1 MIYIIST
8 IVVLGILV
16 FIHEFGHFIAAKIVG
31 IRVDKFSL
39 GFPPKIV
46 GKKIGETEYCLSWI
60 PLGGYVKLAGMM
72 DESMDEDYA
81 KNPIEPYE
89 YRAKK
94 WWQKIFVASAGVIMN
109 LLLAILIFTIFTFKT
124 GIPDVSND
132 PIINEIAKDMPAAEV
147 GLQSGD
153 RIISVNGY
161 KIEKWEDMSDVIHN
175 FAGKKISLK
184 YERSNEVKTVKLTPV
199 LQQTVV
205 NGSITKVGMIGISGK
220 IEYHSANFGEA
231 ISSGVKTTYYW
242 FKLTVSSLGMLIK
255 GEESLKNVGGLVM
268 IGQLAGESARNG
280 LMSLFSLI
288 AILSVNLA
296 FINILPIPAL
306 DGGHIIIAIIEGII
320 GRELNI
326 KVKMAIQQ
334 IGTFLLLGLIVL
346 VMINDISRLFR

>member
-31 IRVDKFSL
+31 IRVEKFSL

-60 PLGGYVKLAGMM
+60 PLGGYVKLSGMI
-72 DESMDEDYA
+72 DESMD
-81 KNPIEPYE
+81 KNYIKKPIESYE
-89 YRAKK
+89 YRGKK
-94 WWQKIFVASAGVIMN
+94 WWQKIFVTSAGVIMN
-109 LLLAILIFTIFTFKT
+109 LLLAIFIFTIFTFKT
-124 GIPDVSND
+124 GVPDISND
-132 PIINEIAKDMPAAEV
+132 PIISRIAKGMPAAEA

-153 RIISVNGY
+153 MIISVNGN
-161 KIEKWEDMSDVIHN
+161 KIEKWEDMSEIIHN
-175 FAGKKISLK
+175 LAGKEISLK
-184 YERSNEVKTVKLTPV
+184 YERSNEVKSVKLTPI

-205 NGSITKVGMIGISGK
+205 DGSIKKVGLIGISGK
-220 IEYHSANFGEA
+220 VDYHSASFGEA
-231 ISSGVKTTYYW
+231 ISSGFKTTYFW

-255 GEESLKNVGGLVM
+255 GEESVKNVGGLIM
-268 IGQLAGESARNG
+268 IGKLAGESAKSG
-280 LMSLFSLI
+280 MMSLFSLI

-320 GRELNI
+320 GKELNI

-346 VMINDISRLFR
+346 VMINDVLRLFG

>member
-16 FIHEFGHFIAAKIVG
+16 FVHELGHFIAAKLVG
-31 IRVDKFSL
+31 IRVETFSL

-46 GKKIGETEYCLSWI
+46 SKKYGETEYCLSWI

-72 DESMDEDYA
+72 DESMDNEFVSE
-81 KNPIEPYE
+81 PIKDYE

-94 WWQKIFVASAGVIMN
+94 WWEKVFVTSAGVIMN
-109 LLLAILIFTIFTFKT
+109 LLLAVLIFTIFTFQT
-124 GIPDVSND
+124 GIPNEIND
-132 PIINEIAKDMPAAEV
+132 PIINGIAKGMPAEKA

-153 RIISVNGY
+153 EIKSINGY
-161 KIEKWEDMSDVIHN
+161 EIEKWADMTEMIHN
-175 FAGKKISLK
+175 CPNQEILLEYIRNDEIKLVKI
-184 YERSNEVKTVKLTPV
+184 TPKLE
-199 LQQTVV
+199 QTVV
-205 NGSITKVGMIGISGK
+205 DGKIMDVGLIGISAK
-220 IEYHSANFGEA
+220 IDYRPANFGEA
-231 ISSGVKTTYYW
+231 ISSGFNTTYFW

-255 GEESLKNVGGLVM
+255 GEESVKNVGGLIQ
-268 IGQLAGESARNG
+268 IGQLAGESAKNG

-320 GRELNI
+320 RRELNVKI
-326 KVKMAIQQ
+326 KMVIQQ
-334 IGTFLLLGLIVL
+334 VGTFILLGLIVL
-346 VMINDISRLFR
+346 VMINDAFRLFN

>member
-16 FIHEFGHFIAAKIVG
+16 FVHEFGHFIAAKMVG
-31 IRVDKFSL
+31 IRVEKFSL

-72 DESMDEDYA
+72 DESMDDDYA
-81 KNPIEPYE
+81 KNSVEPYE

-94 WWQKIFVASAGVIMN
+94 WWQKVFVTSAGVIMN
-109 LLLAILIFTIFTFKT
+109 LLLAIVIFTIFTFKI
-124 GIPDVSND
+124 GVPDISND
-132 PIINEIAKDMPAAEV
+132 PIIGRITEGMPAAEA

-153 RIISVNGY
+153 EIESVNGY
-161 KIEKWEDMSDVIHN
+161 KIKKWEDMSEIIHN
-175 FAGKKISLK
+175 LANQEMTLK
-184 YERSNEVKTVKLTPV
+184 YKRDNEMESLKLTPISQKIV
-199 LQQTVV
+199 ID
-205 NGSITKVGMIGISGK
+205 GSLSEVGLIGISPK
-220 IEYHSANFGEA
+220 VTYHSASFGEA
-231 ISSGVKTTYYW
+231 ISSGFKTTYFW
-242 FKLTVSSLGMLIK
+242 FKLTISSLGMLIK
-255 GEESLKNVGGLVM
+255 GEESVKNVGGLVM
-268 IGQLAGESARNG
+268 IGQLAGESAKSG

-296 FINILPIPAL
+296 FINILPVPAL

-326 KVKMAIQQ
+326 KVKIAIQQ
-334 IGTFLLLGLIVL
+334 IGTFILLGLVIL